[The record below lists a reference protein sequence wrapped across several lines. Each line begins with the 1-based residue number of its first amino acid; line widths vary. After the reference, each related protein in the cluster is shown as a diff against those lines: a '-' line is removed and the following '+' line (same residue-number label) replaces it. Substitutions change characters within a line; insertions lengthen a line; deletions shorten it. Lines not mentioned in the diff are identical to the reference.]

1 MIEGLSAAM
10 GLSMSDPVFWMP
22 LVMMALVMVL
32 LLGLVLFDG
41 MAIGA
46 GVLLPWLPLTQRQA
60 VLDAVAPWQRA
71 HERWLPLVLG
81 VSMAAFPLAWSEMIE
96 GLYAPMLLLV
106 VGALLRS
113 VAIRRVGMAWLYGL
127 ASFMGAV
134 GFGLLLAGYAT
145 GQRFHW
151 SFVAF
156 DLVMGVAMVAAF
168 CLLAVS
174 WLLIKQTMEQPIE
187 QPTVQPKAQQQS
199 EPVSAPLSDAGMQR
213 LSAVGAAAA
222 RFMAAGMVAL
232 SLMLALANPAIF
244 YKWTHSNHLQIAGVW
259 WAVML
264 LAFVWLDRLL
274 RTWVD
279 SAVPIE
285 RRLRMPLLL
294 TWLLM
299 ALMFAGVLYSVFPF
313 LVIDELTIW
322 DAAASPEPLSLV
334 VWLAAG
340 LAAVGLCVQ
349 IWDYRRLLAR
359 GLIARPVTP

>member
-10 GLSMSDPVFWMP
+10 GLSASDPVFWMP
-22 LVMMALVMVL
+22 LAMMALVMVL
-32 LLGLVLFDG
+32 LLGLVLLDG
-41 MAIGA
+41 MAIGV
-46 GVLLPWLPLTQRQA
+46 GVLLPWLPSNQRQA
-60 VLDAVAPWQRA
+60 VLDAVVPWQRA
-71 HERWLPLVLG
+71 HERWLPLLLG
-81 VSMAAFPLAWSEMIE
+81 VSIAAFPLAWSQMIE
-96 GLYAPMLLLV
+96 GLYAPILLLV

-113 VAIRRVGMAWLYGL
+113 VAIRRGGLIWLYGL
-127 ASFMGAV
+127 ASLMGAV

-151 SFVAF
+151 SFAAF
-156 DLVMGVAMVAAF
+156 DVVMSVAMMAAF

-174 WLLIKQTMEQPIE
+174 WLLIKQSTGQQPEQRG
-187 QPTVQPKAQQQS
+187 V
-199 EPVSAPLSDAGMQR
+199 PLSEVGVHR
-213 LSAVGAAAA
+213 LTAVGAAAA

-259 WAVML
+259 WVVML

-274 RTWVD
+274 RTWTT
-279 SAVPIE
+279 SAVPVE

-313 LVIDELTIW
+313 LVMDELTIW
-322 DAAASPEPLSLV
+322 DAAASPEPLSVV
-334 VWLAAG
+334 VWM
-340 LAAVGLCVQ
+340 AVVLVAVALCVQ

-359 GLIARPVTP
+359 PLTPAA